1 MIRNVAENAVK
12 VLPSPDSCTE
22 YQSEQ
27 NFHVHLTQAVS
38 AQISVTILLLS

>member
-12 VLPSPDSCTE
+12 VLPSPDS
-22 YQSEQ
+22 

-38 AQISVTILLLS
+38 AQISVTILPLS